1 MIYSKNESIVAR
13 RLDEEIIL
21 VPIRNNIGDMN
32 NVYVLNEVGARI
44 WELIDGGKDLS
55 EIVSVIKNE
64 FDSPP
69 DVERDIREFISDLE
83 HIGAIRAV

>member
-44 WELIDGGKDLS
+44 WELIDGRKDLS

>member
-44 WELIDGGKDLS
+44 WELIDGRKDLS

-69 DVERDIREFISDLE
+69 DVERDIRDFISDLE

>member
-32 NVYVLNEVGARI
+32 NIYVLNEVGARI
-44 WELIDGGKDLS
+44 WELIDGRKDLS